1 MITARA
7 KKTSLENENLCNYDY
22 FAIIPSCSHFNVS
35 EEPYNWIGSC
45 AVKLNAQN

>member
-1 MITARA
+1 MITARER
-7 KKTSLENENLCNYDY
+7 KTSLENEHLCNYDY
-22 FAIIPSCSHFNVS
+22 YPVLFTFYNVG